1 MAPMGSM
8 AAVNRP
14 RLTVQIPDDDRS
26 DDEETAAAAATA
38 GGGSSPGSG
47 GTIMTAGGGRVVGGM
62 PTSATTL
69 VPREGGQVVLP
80 PPSPSAGALLSAG
93 AHGPP
98 NPFARPNPP
107 PSMTTAATSS
117 GNSIET
123 PISALPSRI
132 TADGGLITSPN
143 TLLGYEWGFGRGNP
157 TNNGGGPPGP
167 GDFNLLPSPINLPAP
182 LGVMPSTTA
191 GPHAVNFDRDRNR
204 PAGVG
209 GLKRKSPEVMD
220 TSTDDVAGQT
230 TRVAAGGPGT
240 IPTSVV
246 KKIKI

>member
-8 AAVNRP
+8 VVVNRP

-26 DDEETAAAAATA
+26 DEEETAAA
-38 GGGSSPGSG
+38 GSSSGSG
-47 GTIMTAGGGRVVGGM
+47 GTITTGGGGGRAGGM

-107 PSMTTAATSS
+107 PSMTTAATS

-132 TADGGLITSPN
+132 AADGGLITSPN
-143 TLLGYEWGFGRGNP
+143 TYFGHEWGFGRGMP
-157 TNNGGGPPGP
+157 ANNGGGPGP
-167 GDFNLLPSPINLPAP
+167 NDFNLLPSPINLPTP
-182 LGVMPSTTA
+182 LGVMPPTTA
-191 GPHAVNFDRDRNR
+191 GGPHALNFDRDRNR
-204 PAGVG
+204 AGGVG
-209 GLKRKSPEVMD
+209 GLKRKSPELMET
-220 TSTDDVAGQT
+220 TSADDVTGQV
-230 TRVAAGGPGT
+230 TRVAGSNDMTGT
-240 IPTSVV
+240 AIPTSVA